1 MVRILLPVFL
11 MCEYGNGQPF
21 PSFEVFGGY
30 SHFRLSKTN
39 VPGWNGSAAINTN
52 RWFGILGDFSG
63 HYFPETGSAN
73 FLRTETSQSD
83 SYRFLL
89 GPQLS
94 VRTLGRI
101 TPRFHVLMGAV
112 HTRTRASGIVVS
124 GFPEAPER
132 LTFLMTTSKTELT
145 GGAGT
150 SLDIRVTD
158 RIGVR
163 LIQIDYLYKSKAGFG
178 RDSWRFG
185 TGIVVRF
192 GRSS

>member
-11 MCEYGNGQPF
+11 TFLMCEYGNGQSF
-21 PSFEVFGGY
+21 PAFEVFGGY

-39 VPGWNGSAAINTN
+39 VPGWNSSAAINTN

-63 HYFPETGSAN
+63 HYFPEMGFAN

-124 GFPEAPER
+124 GFPESPER
-132 LTFLMTTSKTELT
+132 LTFSMTTS
-145 GGAGT
+145 
-150 SLDIRVTD
+150 
-158 RIGVR
+158 
-163 LIQIDYLYKSKAGFG
+163 
-178 RDSWRFG
+178 
-185 TGIVVRF
+185 
-192 GRSS
+192 